1 MLALGTFAK
10 SANEGDFRLL
20 TAELGKA
27 RTDAD
32 KRELVKQFKKLIRN
46 REAVATT
53 VSSVAAVKKPA
64 AKARPSAS
72 VTTPTGAPVAVSLAD
87 GGGDDDDEFELES
100 LF

>member
-1 MLALGTFAK
+1 MPGTLPFNCAK

-46 REAVATT
+46 REGVATT
-53 VSSVAAVKKPA
+53 VSSAAAVKKPA

-72 VTTPTGAPVAVSLAD
+72 N
-87 GGGDDDDEFELES
+87 GGSCRCLS
-100 LF
+100 R